1 MDEVDKELVV
11 ISRAAKSTTEST
23 TSSVARKAGVS

>member
-11 ISRAAKSTTEST
+11 ISRAAKSATEST